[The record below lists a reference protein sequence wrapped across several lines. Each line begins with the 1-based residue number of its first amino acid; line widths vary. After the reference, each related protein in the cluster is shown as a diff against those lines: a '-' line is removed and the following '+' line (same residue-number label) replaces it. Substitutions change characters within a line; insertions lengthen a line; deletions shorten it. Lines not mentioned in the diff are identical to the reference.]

1 MKSLFKY
8 VGIALTLGVATAYSQ
23 AEDLVPNS
31 YTNANYAYIL
41 NMKTNSYIKCSV
53 DTNGIEAYTCVTYRP
68 TNESGQ
74 PLLSSPD
81 SLNFYGKFAY
91 ISNFKSNA
99 ITKCLAGVDGIESS
113 SCHNI
118 RPANGSGF
126 LLDGASGISFNGNYG
141 YIVNQSESS
150 YVQCSIDNDQLNTN
164 DCTVYTPQDE
174 SGNLLLNNPMQVAF
188 NNNYA
193 YFDNLNRISE
203 FTKCKTNERGI
214 VVKSCKNFS
223 LPYIL
228 SSTSAI
234 AFNGQQVYFASVDPQ
249 TNLVLSRCAVES
261 TGINVGSCIQI
272 KMNAVSGTSL
282 PTALNFNNGY
292 MYMTVVGINMATMK
306 STGSYLQCQTSESG
320 VKPQTCFSYTSP
332 IFQVPTGIEF
342 SPTK

>member
-8 VGIALTLGVATAYSQ
+8 VALFLTLGVATAYSQ
-23 AEDLVPNS
+23 AEDLAPNS
-31 YTNANYAYIL
+31 FYNANYAYIL
-41 NMKTNSYIKCSV
+41 NMKNNSYIKCNV

-81 SLNFYGKFAY
+81 SLAFYGKYAY

-99 ITKCLAGVDGIESS
+99 ITKCLYDADGIESS
-113 SCHNI
+113 SCYNVK
-118 RPANGSGF
+118 PVDGSGA
-126 LLDGASGISFNGNYG
+126 LLNSASGISFNGNYA
-141 YIVNQSESS
+141 YMVNQIESD
-150 YVQCSIDNDQLNTN
+150 YVQCSINNDQLNPN
-164 DCTVYTPQDE
+164 DCSLYTPKDE
-174 SGNLLLNNPMQVAF
+174 SGNLLLTDPMQVKF

-193 YFDNLNRISE
+193 YFDNLNGKSA
-203 FTKCKTNERGI
+203 FTKCQTNEHGI
-214 VVKSCKNFS
+214 VVNSCKNFS

-228 SSTSAI
+228 GSTSAL
-234 AFNGQQVYFASVDPQ
+234 AFNGKQAYFASVDLQ
-249 TNLVLSRCAVES
+249 TNLILSRCAVES
-261 TGINVGSCIQI
+261 HGIDAGSCIEL

-292 MYMTVVGINMATMK
+292 VYMTIVGVNMATLK

-320 VKPQTCFSYTSP
+320 IRLQSCFSYTSP

-342 SPTK
+342 SPN